1 MEYNVML
8 INNSEKKEKEVV
20 DKYEVLDNLL
30 DSLPQELKKLWKQK
44 IGDPVAEDDID
55 EAIVTIENVLLKRKE
70 AKETLFTSINEIKD
84 EELKEEVRTAIQQV
98 ERSFGN
104 PALFVGNGSV
114 AEVYYLPQA
123 PHVCVK
129 YLVNPD
135 KAREHGNNFREESE
149 HLHNMRG
156 LTVEDVRVPDL
167 FFYHMSNFG
176 TCFGMEKIEGKSI
189 NLITENPECIDY
201 LSVLQAQDM
210 NDVLRR
216 MKKFISKMHSEKKL
230 VHRDLT
236 ARNIMVDKN
245 GKWYVIDFGRAKK
258 IEIGDSST
266 EVSENADYGSAEGAI
281 RALFAKIKPSKI

>member
-1 MEYNVML
+1 ML
-8 INNSEKKEKEVV
+8 INNNEKKDNNV

-30 DSLPQELKKLWKQK
+30 DSLPDELKKIWKQK
-44 IGDPVAEDDID
+44 IGDPVAEEDID
-55 EAIVTIENVLLKRKE
+55 KAIITIENVLSKRKE
-70 AKETLFTSINEIKD
+70 AKETLFTSISEIKD
-84 EELKEEVRTAIQQV
+84 EELKEEVRTAVQQV
-98 ERSFGN
+98 EKSFGN
-104 PALFVGNGSV
+104 PSLFVGNGSV

-135 KAREHGNNFREESE
+135 KAKEHGNNFREESE

-156 LTVEDVRVPDL
+156 FVVEDIRVPDL

-201 LSVLQAQDM
+201 LSILQGQDM
-210 NDVLRR
+210 KDVLRR
-216 MKKFISKMHSEKKL
+216 MKNFISKMHSEKKL

-245 GKWYVIDFGRAKK
+245 GKWYVIDFGRAKQ
-258 IEIGDSST
+258 IEIGDPST

-281 RALFAKIKPSKI
+281 RALFAKIKPKQM